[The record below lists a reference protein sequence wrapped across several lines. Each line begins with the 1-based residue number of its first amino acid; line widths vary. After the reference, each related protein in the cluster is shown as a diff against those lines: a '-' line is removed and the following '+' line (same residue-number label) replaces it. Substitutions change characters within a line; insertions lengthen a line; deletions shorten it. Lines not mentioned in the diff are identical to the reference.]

1 MEQKGEMSKEWA
13 REILRTFGGS
23 VSLSPADDYVIE
35 SADREILQRGI
46 GWLRRHEEK
55 ILPDPLYPP
64 ELEDLADMFLRMHRR
79 KREYYIPIHGTA
91 LPPGTF
97 LSAQRIM
104 SEFCYCRIHERMHD
118 GFFGRGAADGFYL
131 KMLLRLED
139 LILFYNAKK
148 LCSDEAKKDQ

>member
-1 MEQKGEMSKEWA
+1 MEQKSEMSKEWA

-23 VSLSPADDYVIE
+23 VNLSPADEYMIE
-35 SADREILQRGI
+35 STDREVLRKAI
-46 GWLRRHEEK
+46 GWLRIHREA
-55 ILPDPLYPP
+55 ISPDPLYPP
-64 ELEDLADMFLRMHRR
+64 ELEDLASMFLRMNRR
-79 KREYYIPIHGTA
+79 KREYYIPVHGTA

-118 GFFGRGAADGFYL
+118 GFFGRGIEDGFYL

-139 LILFYNAKK
+139 LIRYHDAKK
-148 LCSDEAKKDQ
+148 LCSADAEEDL

>member
-23 VSLSPADDYVIE
+23 VNLSPADEYVIE
-35 SADREILQRGI
+35 STDREVLRKAI
-46 GWLRRHEEK
+46 GWLRIHGEA
-55 ILPDPLYPP
+55 ISPDPLYPP
-64 ELEDLADMFLRMHRR
+64 ELEDLAYMFLRMNRR
-79 KREYYIPIHGTA
+79 KREYYIPVHSTA

-118 GFFGRGAADGFYL
+118 GFYGRGIEDGFYL

-139 LILFYNAKK
+139 LILYHDANKNPPA
-148 LCSDEAKKDQ
+148 